1 MKTYITI
8 IIAIIFSISLV
19 GCESNKNQSVQDT
32 TLPKGPTVL
41 PKETTSKETTSNEA
55 TNIITV
61 PAESDIESLLS
72 GGTFNPDT
80 FASKIKGGFYA
91 SGNHLFVLSDQLYL
105 YNTEADEIISS
116 VSAEQSQFTVK
127 CFNNGY
133 LTSGFENGELT
144 CILYDDMLQ
153 EKQRLILSK
162 EVADDFIFVDATA
175 ISPDGKQVA
184 FAGLRG
190 VYLYDVETKS
200 TDILFDFESDA
211 GINHNKITIME
222 HLAFISDG
230 KSIIYTGLGNTIP
243 MIEGEEGFSI
253 YGYISVDGISQKL
266 IKKDSYG
273 IESLSFFGNTLIL
286 PQSFTKADGTLLI
299 VDTITGNERLIH
311 FDSSREGKDGVFSSS
326 QGEYVATAI
335 LSNDM
340 TIHIYNTNTGELLH
354 TETIP
359 DNGQDYFY
367 RIPQILILDE
377 SRTCIVFMGRTIDNV
392 ETLTTVF
399 QF

>member
-1 MKTYITI
+1 M
-8 IIAIIFSISLV
+8 
-19 GCESNKNQSVQDT
+19 
-32 TLPKGPTVL
+32 
-41 PKETTSKETTSNEA
+41 
-55 TNIITV
+55 
-61 PAESDIESLLS
+61 
-72 GGTFNPDT
+72 
-80 FASKIKGGFYA
+80 
-91 SGNHLFVLSDQLYL
+91 
-105 YNTEADEIISS
+105 
-116 VSAEQSQFTVK
+116 SAEQSQFTVK